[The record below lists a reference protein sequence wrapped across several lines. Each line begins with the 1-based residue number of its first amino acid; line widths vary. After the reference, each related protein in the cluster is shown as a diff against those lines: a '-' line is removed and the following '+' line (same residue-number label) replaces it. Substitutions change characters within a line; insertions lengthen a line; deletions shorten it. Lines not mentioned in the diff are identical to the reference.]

1 MNNNVLKNQVQ
12 QEAVRAWLSSNKK
25 GTFELS
31 TGVGKTIASLHC
43 LASMPRND
51 GKVHLF
57 LAETNSREV
66 DLNKDI
72 LLYNKLFNINLR
84 EHYNIVFKCYQGVY
98 KLENYEF
105 GLIIAD
111 EFHNGLS
118 LEYSKFFFNNK
129 YDAIVGLSA
138 TIERKIQYELPT
150 GEIITKG
157 DLLDRIAPVCYR
169 YSINQSLSDGIGRE
183 LNIYIIEQTLNNV
196 DKTEKAGN
204 PKKPFYQT
212 EQDKYDYLDKRYKKT
227 FFSFAPNKEI
237 LMHAAYKWR
246 STMIYEL
253 KSRISQ
259 AIMLVN
265 SIPGKTI
272 VFSNSL
278 DAVLKVTP
286 NVVSSKNSDERNDE
300 IRKYFEEDKIKTIG
314 SFKKL
319 RQGANL
325 PKLDNVVL
333 MSYYGQETHIVQ
345 QVGRLRKN
353 GNKNGNVI
361 IFVAKNTFEEPI
373 LQKILNYIPY
383 KKLKVFNNVEDVIK
397 EIYNEEKSSEYKEQ

>member
-1 MNNNVLKNQVQ
+1 MNNNILKNQVQ
-12 QEAVRAWLSSNKK
+12 QEAVAAWLKANKK

-31 TGVGKTIASLHC
+31 TGTGKTIAALHC
-43 LASMPRND
+43 LNTMPKND
-51 GKVHLF
+51 GKVHIF
-57 LAETNSREV
+57 LAETNSRET

-72 LLYNKLFNINLR
+72 LLYNKLFNTNLK

-98 KLENYEF
+98 KLEGYEF
-105 GLIIAD
+105 GLVIAD

-138 TIERKIQYELPT
+138 TIERKTQYELPN

-157 DLLDRIAPVCYR
+157 DLLDRIAPVCYK

-183 LNIYIIEQTLNNV
+183 LNVYIIEQELNNI
-196 DKTEKAGN
+196 DKTEKAGS

-227 FFSFAPNKEI
+227 FFSFAPNKDI

-246 STMIYEL
+246 SEMIYGL
-253 KSRISQ
+253 KNRISQ
-259 AIMLVN
+259 ATMLVN

-286 NVVSSKNSDERNDE
+286 HVVSSKNSDDKNDE
-300 IRKYFEEDKIKTIG
+300 IRKFFDEGKIKTIG

-325 PKLDNVVL
+325 SGLDNVIL
-333 MSYYGQETHIVQ
+333 MSYYSQETHIVQ

-353 GNKNGNVI
+353 GDTDGNVI

-383 KKLKVFNNVEDVIK
+383 KKLKIFKNVEEVIQ
-397 EIYNEEKSSEYKEQ
+397 EIYYQG